1 MNEQQRKKA
10 LDSWKGK
17 KNNAQGHFFE
27 GFIKTACAVY
37 KQKGIAYVEK
47 MPEPFMVL
55 EKKDRGIFKGRFIAH
70 AQPDFMGTLSGG
82 RSICFEAKYTS
93 TDKLAQTVLTG
104 EQWDSLEQHWKA
116 GAKAGVC
123 VGIKQVYAFVP
134 WVVWRAMPEVYGRK
148 YMTAEDLEPYR
159 VRFNGACMFLDPID
173 AEAKERAEEAACK
186 EFMEKTWGGQFR
198 PDTAAD
204 KEAGDTLGAAKK
216 RLWDK
221 LQTVERGTK
230 EAAEI
235 ERLETA
241 LQTVV
246 GVVTAN
252 RLFEII
258 RREPKEKHAAF
269 LKTTLEAALG
279 GADYSACQ
287 TIDDM
292 GRVYAKYFVESVRG

>member
-93 TDKLAQTVLTG
+93 TDKLAQTVLTA

-123 VGIKQVYAFVP
+123 AGIGNVYAFIP
-134 WVVWRAMPEVYGRK
+134 WPVWRSMQEIYGHK

-159 VRFNGACMFLDPID
+159 VKFNGACMFLDPVSPPT
-173 AEAKERAEEAACK
+173 AEAVEA
-186 EFMEKTWGGQFR
+186 R
-198 PDTAAD
+198 
-204 KEAGDTLGAAKK
+204 DTLGAAKK

-221 LQTVERGTK
+221 LQTVERDAE

-235 ERLETA
+235 ERLE
-241 LQTVV
+241 LQLQQVA
-246 GVVTAN
+246 GAELAA
-252 RLFEII
+252 RLIGII
-258 RREPKEKHAAF
+258 HQQRKEKWEGF
-269 LKTTLEAALG
+269 LGTTAEAILG
-279 GADYSACQ
+279 GADYSAC
-287 TIDDM
+287 TSIDDM
-292 GRVYAKYFVESVRG
+292 ANVFAKYFVRKVNGG

>member
-1 MNEQQRKKA
+1 MNEQQRKKV

-17 KNNAQGHFFE
+17 RNNAQGHFFE

-37 KQKGIAYVEK
+37 KQKGIACVEK

-55 EKKDRGIFKGRFIAH
+55 EKRDKGIFKGRFIAH

-93 TDKLAQTVLTG
+93 TDKLGQNVLTG

-123 VGIKQVYAFVP
+123 AGIGNVYAFIP
-134 WVVWRAMPEVYGRK
+134 WPVWRSMQDIYGRK

-159 VRFNGACMFLDPID
+159 VRFNGACMFLDPLHPD
-173 AEAKERAEEAACK
+173 A
-186 EFMEKTWGGQFR
+186 
-198 PDTAAD
+198 AAD
-204 KEAGDTLGAAKK
+204 KEARDTLGAAKK
-216 RLWDK
+216 KLWDR
-221 LQTVERGTK
+221 LQDVGRDAE

-235 ERLETA
+235 ERLE
-241 LQTVV
+241 LQLQRVA
-246 GVVTAN
+246 GAELAA
-252 RLFEII
+252 RLIGII
-258 RREPKEKHAAF
+258 HQQRKEKWEGF
-269 LKTTLEAALG
+269 LGTTAEAIMN

-292 GRVYAKYFVESVRG
+292 AEVFARNFVERTWGG

>member
-1 MNEQQRKKA
+1 M
-10 LDSWKGK
+10 
-17 KNNAQGHFFE
+17 
-27 GFIKTACAVY
+27 
-37 KQKGIAYVEK
+37 EK

-93 TDKLAQTVLTG
+93 TDKLGQNVLTA
-104 EQWDSLEQHWKA
+104 EQWDSLEQHWNA

-123 VGIKQVYAFVP
+123 AGIGNVYAFIP
-134 WVVWRAMPEVYGRK
+134 WPVWRSMQEIYGRK
-148 YMTAEDLEPYR
+148 FMTAEDLEPYR
-159 VRFNGACMFLDPID
+159 VRFNGACMFLDPVSPPT
-173 AEAKERAEEAACK
+173 AEAVEA
-186 EFMEKTWGGQFR
+186 R
-198 PDTAAD
+198 
-204 KEAGDTLGAAKK
+204 DTLGAAKK
-216 RLWDK
+216 RLWNK
-221 LQTVERGTK
+221 LQTVEREAE

-252 RLFEII
+252 RMFEII
-258 RREPKEKHAAF
+258 RREPEEKHAAF

-279 GADYSACQ
+279 GADYSAC
-287 TIDDM
+287 TTLDDM
-292 GRVYAKYFVESVRG
+292 GNVFAKYFVERAGGV

>member
-1 MNEQQRKKA
+1 MNEQQRKKV

-17 KNNAQGHFFE
+17 RNNAQGHFFE

-37 KQKGIAYVEK
+37 KQKGIACVEK

-55 EKKDRGIFKGRFIAH
+55 EKRDKGIFKGRFIAH

-93 TDKLAQTVLTG
+93 TDKLGQNVLTG

-123 VGIKQVYAFVP
+123 AGIGNVYAFIP
-134 WVVWRAMPEVYGRK
+134 WPVWRSMQEIYGRK
-148 YMTAEDLEPYR
+148 FMTAEDLEPYR
-159 VRFNGACMFLDPID
+159 VRFNGACMFLDPLHPD
-173 AEAKERAEEAACK
+173 A
-186 EFMEKTWGGQFR
+186 
-198 PDTAAD
+198 AAD
-204 KEAGDTLGAAKK
+204 KEARDTLGAAKK
-216 RLWDK
+216 KLWDR
-221 LQTVERGTK
+221 LQDVERDAE

-235 ERLETA
+235 ERLE
-241 LQTVV
+241 LQLQRVA
-246 GVVTAN
+246 GAELAA
-252 RLFEII
+252 RLIGII
-258 RREPKEKHAAF
+258 HQQRKEKWEGF
-269 LKTTLEAALG
+269 LGTTAEAIMN

-292 GRVYAKYFVESVRG
+292 AEVFARNFVERTWGG

>member
-93 TDKLAQTVLTG
+93 TDKLAQTVLTA

-123 VGIKQVYAFVP
+123 AGIGDVYAFIP
-134 WVVWRAMPEVYGRK
+134 WPVWRSMQEIYGHK

-159 VRFNGACMFLDPID
+159 VKFNGACMFLDPVSPPT
-173 AEAKERAEEAACK
+173 AEAVEA
-186 EFMEKTWGGQFR
+186 R
-198 PDTAAD
+198 
-204 KEAGDTLGAAKK
+204 DTLGAAKK
-216 RLWDK
+216 RLWNK
-221 LQTVERGTK
+221 LQTVEREAE

-258 RREPKEKHAAF
+258 RREPEEKHAAF

-279 GADYSACQ
+279 GADYSAC
-287 TIDDM
+287 TTLDDM
-292 GRVYAKYFVESVRG
+292 GNVFAKYFVERAGGV

>member
-93 TDKLAQTVLTG
+93 TDKLAQNVMTG

-123 VGIKQVYAFVP
+123 AGIGNVYAFIP
-134 WVVWRAMPEVYGRK
+134 WPVWRSMQEIYGHK

-159 VRFNGACMFLDPID
+159 VRFNGACMFLDPLHPDVADWTPTTAAVIEKQLQD
-173 AEAKERAEEAACK
+173 LGREVERAV
-186 EFMEKTWGGQFR
+186 G
-198 PDTAAD
+198 
-204 KEAGDTLGAAKK
+204 
-216 RLWDK
+216 
-221 LQTVERGTK
+221 

-258 RREPKEKHAAF
+258 RREPEEKHAAF

-279 GADYSACQ
+279 GADYSAC
-287 TIDDM
+287 TTLDDM
-292 GRVYAKYFVESVRG
+292 GNVFAKYFVERAGGV

>member
-1 MNEQQRKKA
+1 MNEQQRKKV

-17 KNNAQGHFFE
+17 RNNAQGHFFE

-37 KQKGIAYVEK
+37 KQKGIACVEK

-55 EKKDRGIFKGRFIAH
+55 EKRDKGIFKGRFIAH

-93 TDKLAQTVLTG
+93 TDKLGQNVLTG

-123 VGIKQVYAFVP
+123 AGIGDVYAFIP
-134 WVVWRAMPEVYGRK
+134 WPVWRSMQDIYGRK

-159 VRFNGACMFLDPID
+159 VRFNGACMFLDPLHPD
-173 AEAKERAEEAACK
+173 A
-186 EFMEKTWGGQFR
+186 
-198 PDTAAD
+198 AAD
-204 KEAGDTLGAAKK
+204 KEARDTLGAAKK
-216 RLWDK
+216 KLWDR
-221 LQTVERGTK
+221 LQDVERDAE

-235 ERLETA
+235 ERLE
-241 LQTVV
+241 LQLQQVA
-246 GVVTAN
+246 GAELAA
-252 RLFEII
+252 RLIGII
-258 RREPKEKHAAF
+258 HQQRKEKWEGF
-269 LKTTLEAALG
+269 LGTTAEAIMN

-292 GRVYAKYFVESVRG
+292 AEVFARNFVERTWGG

>member
-17 KNNAQGHFFE
+17 RNNAQGHFFE

-93 TDKLAQTVLTG
+93 TDKLGQNVLTA

-123 VGIKQVYAFVP
+123 AGIGNVYAFIP
-134 WVVWRAMPEVYGRK
+134 WPVWRSMQEIYGRK
-148 YMTAEDLEPYR
+148 FMTAEDLEPYR
-159 VRFNGACMFLDPID
+159 VRFNGACMFLDPLHPD
-173 AEAKERAEEAACK
+173 A
-186 EFMEKTWGGQFR
+186 
-198 PDTAAD
+198 AAD
-204 KEAGDTLGAAKK
+204 KEARDTLGAAKK
-216 RLWDK
+216 KLWDK
-221 LQTVERGTK
+221 LQSVERDAE

-235 ERLETA
+235 ERLE
-241 LQTVV
+241 LQLQRVA
-246 GVVTAN
+246 GAE
-252 RLFEII
+252 LAAQLIGII
-258 RREPKEKHAAF
+258 HQQPKEKWEGF
-269 LKTTLEAALG
+269 LGTTAEAIRG

-287 TIDDM
+287 TMDDM
-292 GRVYAKYFVESVRG
+292 AEVFARNFVERAWGG